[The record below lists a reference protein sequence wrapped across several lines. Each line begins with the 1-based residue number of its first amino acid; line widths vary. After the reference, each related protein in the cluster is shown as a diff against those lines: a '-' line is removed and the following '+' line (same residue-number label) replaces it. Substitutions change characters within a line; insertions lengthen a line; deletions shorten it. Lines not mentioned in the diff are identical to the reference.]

1 VGEGGVEL
9 KDVDRLKGARVR
21 VREARRRGKRRRMS
35 YACLLRWR
43 TTVWNTREDGGGK
56 KGKEEGRGEE
66 GGREKSRDLH
76 VCNEESLFVGGDV
89 DAVEDASSSLFAVD
103 EGRATMLT
111 LGR

>member
-1 VGEGGVEL
+1 LEDDCLEHEGG
-9 KDVDRLKGARVR
+9 
-21 VREARRRGKRRRMS
+21 RR
-35 YACLLRWR
+35 
-43 TTVWNTREDGGGK
+43 GGK
-56 KGKEEGRGEE
+56 KGKRKGEERRE
-66 GGREKSRDLH
+66 GGREEGREGGREGGRENSRDLH

>member
-1 VGEGGVEL
+1 LEHEGG
-9 KDVDRLKGARVR
+9 
-21 VREARRRGKRRRMS
+21 RR
-35 YACLLRWR
+35 
-43 TTVWNTREDGGGK
+43 GGK
-56 KGKEEGRGEE
+56 KGKRKGEERRE
-66 GGREKSRDLH
+66 GGREEGRENSRDLH